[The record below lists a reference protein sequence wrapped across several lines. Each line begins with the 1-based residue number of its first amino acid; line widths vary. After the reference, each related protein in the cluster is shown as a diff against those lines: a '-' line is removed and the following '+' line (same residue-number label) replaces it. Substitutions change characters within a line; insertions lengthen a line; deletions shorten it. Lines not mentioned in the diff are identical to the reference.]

1 MYFCYYEQ
9 FLAELKRFGL
19 TLNDFLGKFYDE
31 NNTNLTLQ
39 VNSLNVKS
47 ILTKYGYS
55 VSKQKGLSSAKRY
68 QILSFI
74 IDKDIMT
81 KAHVIS
87 HIQYL
92 VHYNG
97 KKNSNKDAVVKW
109 KEDIEK
115 LHLNKCVRYMTKV
128 DQQMEIISYKN
139 NTILIFD
146 MTRNNN
152 ENY

>member
-1 MYFCYYEQ
+1 MSKLWYVFCYYEQ
-9 FLAELKRFGL
+9 FLAELKRLGL

-74 IDKDIMT
+74 IDK
-81 KAHVIS
+81 
-87 HIQYL
+87 
-92 VHYNG
+92 N
-97 KKNSNKDAVVKW
+97 
-109 KEDIEK
+109 
-115 LHLNKCVRYMTKV
+115 
-128 DQQMEIISYKN
+128 IIDKN
-139 NTILIFD
+139 NSLILLFLIKFYIFA
-146 MTRNNN
+146 MLLIK
-152 ENY
+152 